1 MVKRALEL
9 DSNFLKDNIFLHLQQ
24 EKGLPIG
31 KEAFLFFFTF
41 LFENTQTIFLIKF
54 IFIIILSF

>member
-1 MVKRALEL
+1 MVKRELEL

-31 KEAFLFFFTF
+31 KGAFLFFFTF
-41 LFENTQTIFLIKF
+41 LFENH
-54 IFIIILSF
+54 SF